1 MKTFT
6 KKVLGAAIASSALA
20 GAASVGAVNIN
31 HDGLG
36 EVLIYPYYTV
46 RNNNVTLVS
55 VVNTTNLAKAVKVR
69 FLEGKNTA
77 EVLDFNLFL
86 SAKDVWTAAI
96 VSTANGARILTAD
109 KSCTNPAIP
118 AAGVDFRNGAY
129 LTDAAANRSLDRTRE
144 GYAEMIE
151 MATIRS
157 GSATEADVTH
167 VNGVPDCDLV
177 SNAAVVANAKD
188 YIPATGGLFGNGT
201 IVGNNMS
208 TGYNAVA
215 IEGFGYED
223 GVTASGTLFP
233 NLGSGFNTTA
243 VVVDSPNAGTSRIV
257 SAQFANSLD
266 AVSATIMHSQA
277 MGEYAYGG
285 GLATDWVITMPTK
298 RPYVNGTG
306 APRAPFQRAWNG
318 TTALSCVDVT
328 LASYDREEG
337 TGVSDDD
344 FSPQPEAGVNQLCYE
359 ANVVS
364 FGGLVNGASSVLGSV
379 NASGYNAYQA
389 AGTPGGWAEI
399 TFVRSPA
406 TVPPSTLASL
416 PSSQTVLV
424 TSSGIGAAASGS
436 VTFNGLPTIG
446 FAISAATFAN
456 ATSNYNSSYSL
467 NFKRSYTQGTVIAV
481 Q

>member
-6 KKVLGAAIASSALA
+6 KKVLGAAIAASALA
-20 GAASVGAVNIN
+20 GASSVGAVNIN

-69 FLEGKNTA
+69 FLEGKNSA

-129 LTDAAANRSLDRTRE
+129 LSDAAANRSLDRTRE
-144 GYAEMIE
+144 GYVEMIE

-157 GSATEADVTH
+157 GSSTEADVTH
-167 VNGVPDCDLV
+167 VNGVPECDLV
-177 SNAAVVANAKD
+177 SNAAVVANEKD
-188 YIPATGGLFGNGT
+188 YIFASGGLFGNGT

-223 GVTASGTLFP
+223 LVTASGTLFP

-243 VVVDSPNAGTSRIV
+243 VVVDSPNAGTSRIA
-257 SAQFANSLD
+257 SAQFNNSLD
-266 AVSATIMHSQA
+266 AVSAVIMHSQA

-285 GLATDWVITMPTK
+285 GLSTDWVITMPTK
-298 RPYVNGTG
+298 RPYVFGTTFSSV
-306 APRAPFQRAWNG
+306 PRAPFQRAWNG
-318 TTALSCVDVT
+318 TTAVSCVDVT

-359 ANVVS
+359 ANVIS

-389 AGTPGGWAEI
+389 SGTPGGWAEI

-406 TVPPSTLASL
+406 TVPPSTLISNA
-416 PSSQTVLV
+416 SSQTVLV
-424 TSSGIGAAASGS
+424 TSTIGAPTVGS

-467 NFKRSYTQGTVIAV
+467 NFKRSYTQGG